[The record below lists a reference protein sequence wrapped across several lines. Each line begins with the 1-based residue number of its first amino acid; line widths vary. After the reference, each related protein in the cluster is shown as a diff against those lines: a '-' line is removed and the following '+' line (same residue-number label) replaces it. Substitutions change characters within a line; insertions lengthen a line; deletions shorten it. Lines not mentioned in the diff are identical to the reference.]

1 MLIDKNKNII
11 VTDTLVIESN
21 TFYLWSTSNFNIEI
35 VSVEKSKLKHGS
47 NLECS
52 IYSCTDANT
61 QPVNSSKFV
70 NLENYGYTVF
80 VPSSDWRI
88 TIRCYNSDWSQ
99 TLTLHTVFE
108 DSIANPYESDKYARL
123 LTNFNLPNY
132 AVLKDILLDSNSKTD
147 IIKRLLLDFRDI
159 LQTRGT
165 IQSIKSFLKFMGFT
179 DERIRVIPETQPVDP
194 STTVDGVRIKTGDYY
209 VLLDMFTDGS
219 NDDVITLNR
228 KNMPAAKLRDFNI
241 EQTLV
246 NAIAIANTYF
256 TGIEQDIVFIGLNTT
271 VNVPSFKHITT
282 QPLRIHEQFIVP
294 DNFEFTFSWLNPLNL
309 LQVENADDSKRL
321 RIGDYQNTVISRVKK
336 SRYTQGVRKL
346 YRSNFMYRSNAAEHH
361 LTAPVFEIK
370 QLINK
375 NDNEITRDTTSTYGC
390 CISFDLLEHIIDWRK
405 YSDIQLLR
413 VTIQSEEDPLIRHEV
428 ENKKQF
434 LFVITELGRYRL
446 RVDIQGLHNSVET
459 YYTWIEIED
468 NINLFKF
475 DIYSSQRMKGENER
489 NELGLAI
496 DSSTTTILNQHQSPG
511 MNFIEQ
517 LKTEFIPEKLDQYFN
532 IYQQDVSKVSK
543 WLLPQRNVVENN
555 TFYTLPDINPL
566 VQLSEVTNTLSL
578 SKSSNWIKMY
588 VINTNINRDNRYQFF
603 FKYFDDVDTFDYRY
617 IPLRSEASNNLLD
630 KNFKESSILFNHGY
644 LNVVEI
650 ESGDVVKDPSNH
662 VGIKYFM
669 FITNILGAD
678 EFIFDNIF
686 VTVNNGEKM
695 INIRELVNVYPYVMP
710 VNHSFTFDHET
721 AKELPTKRL
730 NHISEDVFFPS
741 VFEYLSENEYH
752 KPLKIGDVI
761 FIQPNNNYISNY
773 HSLRWELYDAF
784 TNKIVYRSTD
794 YALKYRI
801 SYNSIFNLVMYL
813 TIGNKEYKIERKSI
827 FNCYKF

>member
-52 IYSCTDANT
+52 IYSCADANT

-132 AVLKDILLDSNSKTD
+132 VVLKDILLDSNSKTD

-179 DERIRVIPETQPVDP
+179 DERIRVIPETQNIGDAA
-194 STTVDGVRIKTGDYY
+194 DAVRIKTGDYY

-219 NDDVITLNR
+219 NDGVITLNR

-309 LQVENADDSKRL
+309 LQVENSENEYV
-321 RIGDYQNTVISRVKK
+321 GDYQNTVISRVKK
-336 SRYTQGVRKL
+336 TRYTQTVRKL
-346 YRSNFMYRSNAAEHH
+346 YRSNFMYRANAVGQH
-361 LTAPVFEIK
+361 LTSPVFEIK

-496 DSSTTTILNQHQSPG
+496 DSSTTTILDQHQSPG

-603 FKYFDDVDTFDYRY
+603 FKYFDDIDTFDYRY
-617 IPLRSEASNNLLD
+617 IPLRSESSNNLLD

-644 LNVVEI
+644 LNVIEI
-650 ESGDVVKDPSNH
+650 LGAD
-662 VGIKYFM
+662 GIKYFM

-730 NHISEDVFFPS
+730 NHIESDVFFPS

-801 SYNSIFNLVMYL
+801 SYNSIFNLVLYL

>member
-1 MLIDKNKNII
+1 
-11 VTDTLVIESN
+11 
-21 TFYLWSTSNFNIEI
+21 
-35 VSVEKSKLKHGS
+35 
-47 NLECS
+47 
-52 IYSCTDANT
+52 
-61 QPVNSSKFV
+61 
-70 NLENYGYTVF
+70 
-80 VPSSDWRI
+80 
-88 TIRCYNSDWSQ
+88 
-99 TLTLHTVFE
+99 
-108 DSIANPYESDKYARL
+108 
-123 LTNFNLPNY
+123 
-132 AVLKDILLDSNSKTD
+132 
-147 IIKRLLLDFRDI
+147 
-159 LQTRGT
+159 
-165 IQSIKSFLKFMGFT
+165 
-179 DERIRVIPETQPVDP
+179 
-194 STTVDGVRIKTGDYY
+194 
-209 VLLDMFTDGS
+209 
-219 NDDVITLNR
+219 
-228 KNMPAAKLRDFNI
+228 
-241 EQTLV
+241 
-246 NAIAIANTYF
+246 
-256 TGIEQDIVFIGLNTT
+256 
-271 VNVPSFKHITT
+271 
-282 QPLRIHEQFIVP
+282 
-294 DNFEFTFSWLNPLNL
+294 
-309 LQVENADDSKRL
+309 
-321 RIGDYQNTVISRVKK
+321 
-336 SRYTQGVRKL
+336 
-346 YRSNFMYRSNAAEHH
+346 
-361 LTAPVFEIK
+361 
-370 QLINK
+370 
-375 NDNEITRDTTSTYGC
+375 
-390 CISFDLLEHIIDWRK
+390 
-405 YSDIQLLR
+405 
-413 VTIQSEEDPLIRHEV
+413 
-428 ENKKQF
+428 
-434 LFVITELGRYRL
+434 
-446 RVDIQGLHNSVET
+446 
-459 YYTWIEIED
+459 
-468 NINLFKF
+468 
-475 DIYSSQRMKGENER
+475 MKGENER

-578 SKSSNWIKMY
+578 GKSSNWIKMY

-617 IPLRSEASNNLLD
+617 IPLRSEASNALDD

-644 LNVVEI
+644 LNVIEI
-650 ESGDVVKDPSNH
+650 ESGDVVTDPSNH

-730 NHISEDVFFPS
+730 NHIESDVFFPS